1 MTTAIAVIV
10 DITVVTALALL
21 TWRLLHRQP
30 ASLRH
35 MVLAAALATAAAV
48 PLLEAALPR
57 WEIALLPAT
66 AQTPS
71 SALTLSEDP
80 AAGAAI
86 VSASPVA
93 DTPLSTWSQMIVVI
107 WAFGFLVVLTGL
119 LAGLARLVVMTRR
132 CRPIQSSA
140 WRAHASALA
149 AEFDLRPVVVLES
162 RDRVPLL
169 TWGIFRPRIIVPAGA
184 AAWTAARIE
193 AVLAHEL
200 AHITRR
206 DWALQIAA
214 QIVCAVYWFNPLVW
228 MTCRRLRNESEQACD
243 DAVLRRGIDPADY
256 ATHLLAVA
264 RQVRA
269 AGPGWASAPAIL
281 NSSSLERRIA
291 AMLKPSCN
299 REALTGTAA
308 LLALLVAFVVAAPV
322 AALTLTQQ
330 VEAMAVE
337 TAGGR
342 DVVLAAPAPVSALDN
357 AAQAPSRESRPV
369 VRRETPRPVARVPVA
384 AAAPAQAP
392 ASLSGVLRDAS
403 GAVLPGVEL
412 TLRNIVEQTSS
423 SAFSDAAGRFTFR
436 TIPEGRY
443 ELTARLPGFRAL
455 TNNVILSAGDDQQ
468 ISLMM
473 QVGALMETVA
483 VTCAGG
489 SAGVPRS
496 IAFLS
501 IDRRSIGTLALRS
514 PGEGGPLFALPQ
526 AGQSSPIRVGGQIAA
541 PRQISRVAPTCP
553 GTPPGGGYVVIL
565 EATIGADGSVRDVVS
580 LRPKPADAQTAPFM
594 QAAIDAVRQWQY
606 TPTRL
611 NNVPTPVIMT
621 VTVTFSSK

>member
-10 DITVVTALALL
+10 DITVIMALALVMC
-21 TWRLLHRQP
+21 RLLHRQP
-30 ASLRH
+30 AALRH
-35 MVLAAALATAAAV
+35 MVLVAALAAAAAV
-48 PLLEAALPR
+48 PLLEVALPR
-57 WEIALLPAT
+57 WEIAVLPGTSQVAT
-66 AQTPS
+66 SGP
-71 SALTLSEDP
+71 TLSDESPRGGGLVD
-80 AAGAAI
+80 
-86 VSASPVA
+86 VSHVA
-93 DTPLSTWSQMIVVI
+93 DAPLFTWSEMLLVI
-107 WAFGFLVVLTGL
+107 WALGFLAVMTRLLT
-119 LAGLARLVVMTRR
+119 GLARLVAMTRR
-132 CRPIQSSA
+132 CQPVQSIA
-140 WRAHASALA
+140 WREQASTLA
-149 AEFDLRPVVVLES
+149 AQFNVRRIALLECGE
-162 RDRVPLL
+162 RAPLL
-169 TWGIFRPRIIVPAGA
+169 TWGSLRPCIIVPAGA
-184 AAWTAARIE
+184 ALWTSGRIE

-200 AHITRR
+200 AHIARR
-206 DWALQIAA
+206 DWALQIAT
-214 QIVCAVYWFNPLVW
+214 QIVCAVYWFNPLAW

-269 AGPGWASAPAIL
+269 GGPRWASAPAIL

-291 AMLKPSCN
+291 AMLKPSCS
-299 REALTGTAA
+299 REAVTGTAA
-308 LLALLVAFVVAAPV
+308 LVALLAAFIVAAPV

-330 VEAMAVE
+330 VESIPVGAIA
-337 TAGGR
+337 AR
-342 DVVLAAPAPVSALDN
+342 DVVLAAPATASALDA
-357 AAQAPSRESRPV
+357 AAQVPSRESRPV

-384 AAAPAQAP
+384 AAAPAAQAP

-423 SAFSDAAGRFTFR
+423 TAVSDGTGRFTFR

-455 TNNVILSAGDDQQ
+455 SNNVILSAGDDQQ

-473 QVGALMETVA
+473 QVGSLMETVA

-489 SAGVPRS
+489 AASLPRSAGG
-496 IAFLS
+496 AFLA
-501 IDRRSIGTLALRS
+501 IDRRSMAT
-514 PGEGGPLFALPQ
+514 PLFALPP
-526 AGQSSPIRVGGQIAA
+526 AGQSLPVRVGGQIAA
-541 PRQISRVAPTCP
+541 PKQISHVAPACP

-565 EATIGADGSVRDVVS
+565 EATIGADGSVRDIVS

>member
-10 DITVVTALALL
+10 DITVIMALALVVC
-21 TWRLLHRQP
+21 RLLHRQP
-30 ASLRH
+30 AAVRH
-35 MVLAAALATAAAV
+35 MVLVAALAAAAAV
-48 PLLEAALPR
+48 PLLEVALPR
-57 WEIALLPAT
+57 WEIAVLPGTSQVAT
-66 AQTPS
+66 SGP
-71 SALTLSEDP
+71 TLSDESPRGGGPVD
-80 AAGAAI
+80 
-86 VSASPVA
+86 VSHVA
-93 DTPLSTWSQMIVVI
+93 DAPLFTWSEMLLVI
-107 WAFGFLVVLTGL
+107 WALGFLVVMTRLLT
-119 LAGLARLVVMTRR
+119 GLARLVAMTRR
-132 CRPIQSSA
+132 CRPVKSIA
-140 WRAHASALA
+140 WREQASALA
-149 AEFDLRPVVVLES
+149 AQFNVRPIAVLECG
-162 RDRVPLL
+162 DRAPLL
-169 TWGIFRPRIIVPAGA
+169 TWGLLRPCIVVPVGA
-184 AAWTAARIE
+184 ALWTSGRIE

-200 AHITRR
+200 AHIARR
-206 DWALQIAA
+206 DWALQIAT

-228 MTCRRLRNESEQACD
+228 MTCRRLRSESEQACD

-269 AGPGWASAPAIL
+269 GGPRWASAPAIL

-330 VEAMAVE
+330 VEAMPVE

-369 VRRETPRPVARVPVA
+369 VRRETPRPVVRVPVA
-384 AAAPAQAP
+384 AAVPAAQVP

-468 ISLMM
+468 ISLTM
-473 QVGALMETVA
+473 QVGALQETVA
-483 VTCAGG
+483 VTCPGG
-489 SAGVPRS
+489 AAGVPRS

-501 IDRRSIGTLALRS
+501 IDRRSMTT
-514 PGEGGPLFALPQ
+514 PLFALPQ
-526 AGQSSPIRVGGQIAA
+526 AGQSLPVRVGGQIAA
-541 PRQISRVAPTCP
+541 PRQISRVAPNCP

-565 EATIGADGSVRDVVS
+565 EATIGVDGSIRDVVS